1 MTDPA
6 PDRFNMARYCL
17 ADRPAR
23 KLGLIVAGAEGD
35 EAERWSYGELR
46 DAVLRV
52 AHGLR
57 GLGLRPGD
65 RLLLRLGN
73 EAACPLAFFGA
84 VAAGIVALPTSP
96 MLTEGEALFLLADSG
111 AAGIVVG
118 EGLELA
124 SPPPGVRVV
133 PAQAVRG
140 LARAGPLAEFA
151 DTGADEPA
159 FMVYTSGT
167 TGRPKGVLHA
177 QRSAWG
183 RRPMYRG
190 WEGLGPD
197 DVVLHAGAFNW
208 TYTLGTGLTDPWA
221 NGAVAAIHA
230 GPRDPEVWPRLIER
244 LGATIFATVPGL
256 YRQILKRGGPV
267 RARLVSL
274 RHGLSAGEALPPATL
289 ESWRDATG
297 TELYEAFGMSEI
309 STWISQAPPG
319 PARPGTPGR
328 PQPGRRVAILP
339 ADAPAEGDIA
349 PLPPGEVG
357 LLAVHRSDP
366 GLMLGYWNR
375 PEEEPAVRRGAWF
388 ASGDLAHQ
396 DADGFV
402 WYQGR
407 NDDLMNAG
415 GYRVSPLE
423 VEAALAQHPGVAEV
437 AVAERRVSE
446 TASIVCAWVV
456 PREGA
461 TLTRA
466 ELLAWVEP
474 RLAAYKRPKEVLFVP
489 SLPRSPNGKLLR
501 RLLHQRVG

>member
-1 MTDPA
+1 VTDPVPA
-6 PDRFNMARYCL
+6 RFNMARYCL
-17 ADRPAR
+17 ADRPAER
-23 KLGLIVAGAEGD
+23 LGLIVAGEG

-57 GLGLRPGD
+57 AMGLRPGD

-84 VAAGIVALPTSP
+84 IAAGIVALPTSA

-111 AAGIVVG
+111 ARAMIVG

-124 SPPPGVRVV
+124 RPPAGVSRI
-133 PAQAVRG
+133 PAQTIRD
-140 LARAGPLAEFA
+140 LARAGTLLDFA
-151 DTGADEPA
+151 DTAADDPA

-208 TYTLGTGLTDPWA
+208 TYTLGVGLTDPWA

-230 GPRDPEVWPRLIER
+230 GGRDPAVWPRLIER

-256 YRQILKRGGPV
+256 YRQILKHAGPT
-267 RARLVSL
+267 RAQLASL

-289 ESWRDATG
+289 FAWRETVG

-309 STWISQAPPG
+309 STWISQAPPE

-328 PQPGRRVAILP
+328 PQPGRRVAVLAPDGPVEELP
-339 ADAPAEGDIA
+339 R
-349 PLPPGEVG
+349 GETG

-366 GLMLGYWNR
+366 GLMLGYWQR
-375 PEEEPAVRRGAWF
+375 PEEEAAVWRGEWF
-388 ASGDLAHQ
+388 TSGDLAHQ
-396 DADGFV
+396 DTAGFV
-402 WYQGR
+402 WYHGR
-407 NDDLMNAG
+407 DDDLMNAG

-423 VEAALAQHPGVAEV
+423 VEAALALHPAIAEV
-437 AVAERRVSE
+437 AVAEHRVSE

-456 PREGA
+456 PREGVPLA
-461 TLTRA
+461 RD
-466 ELLAWVEP
+466 EVLAWSEG
-474 RLAAYKRPKEVLFVP
+474 RLAAYKRPKEVVFVP

-501 RLLHQRVG
+501 RLLDRRG